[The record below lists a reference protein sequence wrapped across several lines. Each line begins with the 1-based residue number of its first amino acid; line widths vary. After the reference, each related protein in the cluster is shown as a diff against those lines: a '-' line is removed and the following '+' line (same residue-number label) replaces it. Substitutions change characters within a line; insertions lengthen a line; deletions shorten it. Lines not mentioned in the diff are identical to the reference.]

1 MQTKLEQLEFMI
13 HKLRG
18 LQQTLGNFTKCLEY
32 DVKAWSN
39 LNEMNSGEV
48 RQNCDIILQSLCE
61 TKKVIEDIKKFY
73 L

>member
-1 MQTKLEQLEFMI
+1 MQTKSEELEFML

-18 LQQTLGNFTKCLEY
+18 LQQTLSNFTKCLEY

-39 LNEMNSGEV
+39 STASNRDEV
-48 RQNCDIILQSLCE
+48 RQNCDILLKSLCE
-61 TKKVIEDIKKFY
+61 TKKTIEDVKKIY